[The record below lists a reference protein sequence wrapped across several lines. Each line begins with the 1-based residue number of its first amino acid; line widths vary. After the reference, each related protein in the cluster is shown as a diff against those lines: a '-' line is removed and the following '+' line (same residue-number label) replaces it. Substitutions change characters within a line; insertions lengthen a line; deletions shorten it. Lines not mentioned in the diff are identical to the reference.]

1 METTKLVPRHTT
13 TSGMEWNDF
22 LELLN
27 RLHTDGNNRFY
38 LLMGIGCYTG
48 LRISDI
54 LTLKWTDVL
63 NKDTIRLQEKKTG
76 KPREIKFNGNLTR
89 VINEGWAATTCRDR
103 EHEYIFSNR
112 SGTPFS
118 VQYVNRELHNIFF
131 KYQVKVQNGSSHS
144 LRKTFSKRVYEQNG
158 KTEDILIVLSKILNH
173 SNIAIT
179 REYLGLTKQVI
190 DNVYVNL

>member
-38 LLMGIGCYTG
+38 LLIGIGCYTG

-76 KPREIKFNGNLTR
+76 KSREIRFNGKLTGI
-89 VINEGWAATTCRDR
+89 INEGWKQTPGPDR

-112 SGTPFS
+112 SGTPLS
-118 VQYVNRELHNIFF
+118 VQYVNRTLHDIFF
-131 KYQVKVQNGSSHS
+131 KYRINVQNGSSHS
-144 LRKTFSKRVYEQNG
+144 LRKTFGKRVYEQHG
-158 KTEDILIVLSKILNH
+158 KTENILIILSKIFNH
-173 SNIAIT
+173 SNIGIT

-190 DNVYVNL
+190 DNIYVNL

>member
-1 METTKLVPRHTT
+1 MECLQKHTT

-38 LLMGIGCYTG
+38 LLIGIGCYTG

-54 LTLKWTDVL
+54 LTLKWKDVL

-76 KPREIKFNGNLTR
+76 KSREIKFNGNLTR
-89 VINEGWAATTCRDR
+89 VINDGWAATTNKDR
-103 EHEYIFSNR
+103 EHEHIFINR
-112 SGTPFS
+112 SGTTIS
-118 VQYVNRELHNIFF
+118 TQYVNRQLHEIFF

-190 DNVYVNL
+190 NNIYINL